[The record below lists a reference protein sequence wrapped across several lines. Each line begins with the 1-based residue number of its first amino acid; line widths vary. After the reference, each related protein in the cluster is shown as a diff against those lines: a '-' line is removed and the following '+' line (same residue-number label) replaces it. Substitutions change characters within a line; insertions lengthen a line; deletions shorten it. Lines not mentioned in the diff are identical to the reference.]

1 MKTLKIFLSLS
12 LILLLTS
19 CGPRVQTVN
28 PEDKSLDNYN
38 TFAFLPNTNPEV
50 PDKNY
55 NDEEVNEIIVETVND
70 NMKRKG
76 FEMDRDNPDLLVL
89 ISAST
94 NTEVTTTADPVYATY
109 PYNTTITRVSPF
121 YRPYTYRGYATY
133 TGIIG
138 YDTNTRQYKDGTVV
152 IDLIDRDT
160 KETVWKGVARDE
172 IYSQT
177 DTGAILSLVDELF
190 EEMPAN

>member
-1 MKTLKIFLSLS
+1 MKTLKTLVSLL
-12 LILLLTS
+12 LILVLAS

-28 PEDKSLDNYN
+28 PENKDLSNYE

-50 PDKNY
+50 PDNNY
-55 NDEEVNEIIVETVND
+55 NDEEVNSIIVEAVND

-76 FEMDRDNPDLLVL
+76 YEMERDNPDLLVL

-94 NTEVTTTADPVYATY
+94 DTEVTTTADPVYATY

-121 YRPYTYRGYATY
+121 YRSYTYRGYATY
-133 TGIIG
+133 TGIVG
-138 YDTNTRQYKDGTVV
+138 YDTNTREYKDGTVI
-152 IDLIDRDT
+152 IDLIDRDS
-160 KETVWKGVARDE
+160 KETVWKGIASDE

-177 DTGAILSLVDELF
+177 DTAAILDLVAEVFD
-190 EEMPAN
+190 EMPAQ